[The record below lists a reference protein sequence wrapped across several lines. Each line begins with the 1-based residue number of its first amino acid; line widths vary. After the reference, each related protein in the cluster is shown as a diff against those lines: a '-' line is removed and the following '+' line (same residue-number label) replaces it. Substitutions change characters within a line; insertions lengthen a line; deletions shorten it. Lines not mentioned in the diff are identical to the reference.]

1 MIKGRSLTFA
11 LRSEVYMQ
19 TIFGSTARFIKCR
32 ILHVND
38 SPNRIAKGVAIGLF
52 VGWTPL
58 IGLHTLIVLPL
69 AVLMRANKPVA
80 LACVWVTNIFTAMP
94 IYYFNYLIGRFL
106 FGTKGGEKELISR
119 EIGGMLKNLL
129 SFSNFG
135 AFLYR
140 ADFWHKFWR
149 LIVNIRVELWLGSLI
164 VGTIVSVIAYF
175 TFYYLITWYQKTHPH
190 SSFVDE

>member
-1 MIKGRSLTFA
+1 MMKGKSLTFA
-11 LRSEVYMQ
+11 LRSEVYMRK
-19 TIFGSTARFIKCR
+19 IFGPPVHFIKYR

-38 SPNRIAKGVAIGLF
+38 SPNRIAMGVAIGLF

-69 AVLMRANKPVA
+69 AVIMRANKPVA
-80 LACVWVTNIFTAMP
+80 LVCVWVTNIFTAMP
-94 IYYFNYLIGRFL
+94 IYYFNCLIGRFL
-106 FGTKGGEKELISR
+106 FGTKGGEQELIRR
-119 EIGGMLKNLL
+119 EIHGLLKNIL
-129 SFSNFG
+129 SFSDIG

-140 ADFWHKFWR
+140 ADFWDKFWK
-149 LIVNIRVELWLGSLI
+149 LIVNIRAELWLGSLT

-190 SSFVDE
+190 SSFVYE